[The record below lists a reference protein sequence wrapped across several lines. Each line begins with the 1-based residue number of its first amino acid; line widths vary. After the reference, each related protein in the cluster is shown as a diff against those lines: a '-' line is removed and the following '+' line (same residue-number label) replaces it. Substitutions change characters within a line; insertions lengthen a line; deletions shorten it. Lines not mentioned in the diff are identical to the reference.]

1 MKSQKK
7 ISNKLIF
14 HTFIVISH
22 KTRDPNHP
30 IKVKDT
36 TKLSNKYYCYKNIT
50 YGIYQ
55 STRCTHERVQINNK
69 IFDKAFL
76 GEIL

>member
-1 MKSQKK
+1 MSARQQLNKCFHASLLINYFSQNAMKSQKK

-14 HTFIVISH
+14 QTFIFISH

-36 TKLSNKYYCYKNIT
+36 TKLSNKSYCYKNIT
-50 YGIYQ
+50 YGIY
-55 STRCTHERVQINNK
+55 
-69 IFDKAFL
+69 
-76 GEIL
+76 